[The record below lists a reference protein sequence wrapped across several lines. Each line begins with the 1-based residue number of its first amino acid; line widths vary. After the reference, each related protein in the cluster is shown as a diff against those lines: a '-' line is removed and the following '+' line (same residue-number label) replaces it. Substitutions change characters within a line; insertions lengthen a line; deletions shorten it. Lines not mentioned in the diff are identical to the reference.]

1 MFQFEPQAPEWIAVL
16 PVMIVAIGG
25 ILGLIVEILHP
36 KRDNNLIVVL
46 SMVSLVIAAIV
57 LGFQFGEQPFD
68 TVYETITRDPF
79 GIAIQ
84 FIVVICTALCVLFS
98 EPYLREKRIAHGEF
112 YPLILWSATG
122 AMIMSMT
129 HNLLVIFLGLE
140 ILSVALYVLAGLS
153 RNEEKSEES
162 AVKYFLLGAF
172 ASGFLLYGIA
182 LVYGATG
189 SLNLD
194 QIAFTWRHHDSTLHT
209 FLVFGIGLILIGL
222 GFKSSFVP
230 FHQWTPDVY
239 NGAPTNVTA
248 FMATV
253 SKIGAIAALARVL
266 EGADALSSIWAP
278 AMSVIAVLTM
288 TVGNVVALR
297 QTDVKRILGYSS
309 IANAG
314 YILVALIARAGH
326 TSGTSKGEVG
336 LGSVVFFLFSYSL
349 ATIGALTVV
358 SLCAKNGGEKTTHTD
373 LHGMAKRSP
382 LAAAALVIFAASMI
396 GLPPTAGFFAK
407 LFVFEDAQR
416 SGWTWL
422 ALVMAANSAVS
433 VVYYLS
439 IALAALTED
448 KSEARD
454 SSRFQSPV
462 VSGTYVL
469 CAAGVVAV
477 AIFFAPIMNW
487 MGLNS
492 SPSRPTVP
500 ERAHR
505 SPLAKR
511 MNERGKAS

>member
-1 MFQFEPQAPEWIAVL
+1 MFHFAPQTPEWIAVL

-36 KRDNNLIVVL
+36 KRDNNLIVA
-46 SMVSLVIAAIV
+46 VSLATLGLAAVV
-57 LGFQFGEQPFD
+57 LAFQVGDTPFD
-68 TVYETITRDPF
+68 TVYQTITRDAF
-79 GIAIQ
+79 GVAIQ
-84 FIVVICTALCVLFS
+84 LIVVISTALCVLFS
-98 EPYLREKRIAHGEF
+98 ESYLREKRIAHGEF

-182 LVYGATG
+182 LTYGATG
-189 SLNLD
+189 SLNVD
-194 QIAFTWRHHDSTLHT
+194 AIAAAWRNPDATLHT
-209 FLVFGIGLILIGL
+209 LLLFGLGLILIGL
-222 GFKSSFVP
+222 GFKASFVP

-253 SKIGAIAALARVL
+253 SKVGAIAALARVL
-266 EGADALSSIWAP
+266 EGADHLSALWAP
-278 AMSVIAVLTM
+278 VLSVIAVLTM

-314 YILVALIARAGH
+314 YLLVALIARAGH
-326 TSGTSKGEVG
+326 VNGRPADEVT
-336 LGSVVFFLFSYSL
+336 LGPVVFFLFSYCL
-349 ATIGALTVV
+349 ATIGSFAVV
-358 SLCAKNGGEKTTHTD
+358 SLCAKNGSETTTRAD
-373 LHGMAKRSP
+373 LNGMAKRAP
-382 LAAAALVIFAASMI
+382 WAAAALVVFSASMI

-407 LFVFEDAQR
+407 LFIFEDAER

-422 ALVMAANSAVS
+422 AVVMAVNSAIS
-433 VVYYLS
+433 VIYYLS
-439 IALAALTED
+439 IALAALTDEKVEGAD
-448 KSEARD
+448 LALAKPRPV
-454 SSRFQSPV
+454 SPTV
-462 VSGTYVL
+462 TGAYVL
-469 CAAGVVAV
+469 CAVGVVMVAV
-477 AIFFAPIMNW
+477 FFSPMINW
-487 MGLNS
+487 IGL
-492 SPSRPTVP
+492 
-500 ERAHR
+500 
-505 SPLAKR
+505 K
-511 MNERGKAS
+511 